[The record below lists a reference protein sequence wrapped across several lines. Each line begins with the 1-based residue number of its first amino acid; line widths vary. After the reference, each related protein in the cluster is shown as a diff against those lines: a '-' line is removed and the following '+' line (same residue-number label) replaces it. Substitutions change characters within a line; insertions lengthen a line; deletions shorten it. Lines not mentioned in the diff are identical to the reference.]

1 MSDYHHGVQV
11 LEINDGTRV
20 ISTVSTAIVGMVC
33 TASDADAET
42 FPLNKPVL
50 ITNVQT
56 AIAKAGK
63 KGTLAASLQAIADQ
77 SKPVTVVVRVED
89 GTGDDE
95 ETKLAQTVSNII
107 GTTDENG
114 QYTGL
119 KALLAAESVTG
130 VKPRILG
137 VPGLDTKEVAVA
149 LASVCQKLRAF
160 GYISA
165 WGCKTI
171 SEVKAYRQNF
181 SQRELMVIWPDFLA
195 WDTVTSTTATAYAT
209 ARALGLRARID
220 QEQGWHKTLSNVGV
234 NGVTGISASVFWD
247 LQESGTDADLL
258 NESGV
263 TTLIR
268 RDGFRFWGNRTCSD
282 DPLFLFENY
291 TRTAQVLADTMA
303 EAHMWAV
310 DKPITATL
318 IRDIVDG
325 INAKFRELKTNGYIV
340 DATCWFS
347 EESNDAETLK
357 AGKLYIDYDYTPVPP
372 LENLTLRQRIT
383 DTIGIIAGGALALT
397 GIIGAIGLVAWP
409 VITGINAIIAAAGA
423 MGAIFTTVGS
433 AVMTAI
439 GAISWPVVAVVAAI
453 VAGALLIRKYWEPVS
468 AFFGGVVEG
477 LKAAFAPVGE
487 LFTPLKPVFDWLGEK
502 LQAAWQWFKNLI
514 APVKATQDTL
524 NRCRDT
530 GVMFG
535 QALADALML
544 PLNAFNKLRS
554 GIDWVLEKLGVIN
567 KESDTLDQTA
577 ARTHAATYGTGGYI
591 PATSS
596 YAGYQAY
603 QPVTAQAGRS
613 YVDQSKN
620 EYHIS
625 LTSGTAP
632 GTQLDRQLQ
641 DALEKYERDK
651 RARARA
657 SMMHDG

>member
-1 MSDYHHGVQV
+1 MNTLANIQELARALRNMIRTGLVVETNLKAGRCRVQTGGMCTDWLQWLTHRAGRSCTWWAPSVGEQV
-11 LEINDGTRV
+11 LILAVGGELD
-20 ISTVSTAIVGMVC
+20 TAFVLPGIYSGDNPPPS
-33 TASDADAET
+33 ASADALHIRFPDGAVIEYEPET
-42 FPLNKPVL
+42 
-50 ITNVQT
+50 
-56 AIAKAGK
+56 
-63 KGTLAASLQAIADQ
+63 S
-77 SKPVTVVVRVED
+77 
-89 GTGDDE
+89 
-95 ETKLAQTVSNII
+95 
-107 GTTDENG
+107 
-114 QYTGL
+114 
-119 KALLAAESVTG
+119 ALTVTG

-195 WDTVTSTTATAYAT
+195 WDTVSSTTATAYAT
-209 ARALGLRARID
+209 ARALGLRAKID

-383 DTIGIIAGGALALT
+383 DKYLAN
-397 GIIGAIGLVAWP
+397 LV
-409 VITGINAIIAAAGA
+409 
-423 MGAIFTTVGS
+423 
-433 AVMTAI
+433 
-439 GAISWPVVAVVAAI
+439 
-453 VAGALLIRKYWEPVS
+453 
-468 AFFGGVVEG
+468 
-477 LKAAFAPVGE
+477 
-487 LFTPLKPVFDWLGEK
+487 
-502 LQAAWQWFKNLI
+502 
-514 APVKATQDTL
+514 
-524 NRCRDT
+524 
-530 GVMFG
+530 
-535 QALADALML
+535 
-544 PLNAFNKLRS
+544 
-554 GIDWVLEKLGVIN
+554 
-567 KESDTLDQTA
+567 
-577 ARTHAATYGTGGYI
+577 
-591 PATSS
+591 TSVNS
-596 YAGYQAY
+596 
-603 QPVTAQAGRS
+603 
-613 YVDQSKN
+613 N
-620 EYHIS
+620 
-625 LTSGTAP
+625 
-632 GTQLDRQLQ
+632 
-641 DALEKYERDK
+641 
-651 RARARA
+651 
-657 SMMHDG
+657 